1 MLCSVLSHTEQRILC
16 RAAWGGQRGGRY
28 SLTVERNMMVNPM
41 NMGMWYPILERE
53 QRGPSSGGLLIPPGK
68 CLWAV
73 EQLLRGRCTHKCWS
87 GGPQCP
93 PVTLQSPPR
102 DTALLPSPCVHPSTA
117 HGVCRRQRKPENNIL
132 SITDWEAVFVYS
144 MVAGIQQH
152 LPAPEE
158 SISEVYAGI

>member
-1 MLCSVLSHTEQRILC
+1 MPCSVGRAEGRAILTDC
-16 RAAWGGQRGGRY
+16 GEEHDGEPNEHGDVVSDPGMGTKRPQLRRAPHSPWEMPVGCG
-28 SLTVERNMMVNPM
+28 
-41 NMGMWYPILERE
+41 
-53 QRGPSSGGLLIPPGK
+53 
-68 CLWAV
+68 
-73 EQLLRGRCTHKCWS
+73 EQLLRGRCAHKCWS
-87 GGPQCP
+87 GGPHCP

-102 DTALLPSPCVHPSTA
+102 DTALLPSPCAHPSTA

-144 MVAGIQQH
+144 VVAGIQQH